1 MRMELAFRHT
11 ELNQK
16 AGRARELNM
25 PRPSN
30 KGVYKRSKCL

>member
-1 MRMELAFRHT
+1 MRMGLGFHHI

-30 KGVYKRSKCL
+30 KGVYKGSKGL